1 MSTREQKPTLPA
13 TLPPVLLAALEILP
27 LGTRGGLRCVSSP
40 TPNTSPGPLSI
51 GITFSSGQPGNTI
64 LILCGRPGARF
75 LRNLAFL
82 RVARNWPF
90 KFWLC
95 SPGKPKICLI
105 FTAPVRNQVPW
116 CQSQLNFLCER
127 FSVNSCGVSTSQQ
140 EQNACMCFCVR
151 MLL

>member
-1 MSTREQKPTLPA
+1 MSTKGTCPSCYSTPC
-13 TLPPVLLAALEILP
+13 VLAVLGNLP

-51 GITFSSGQPGNTI
+51 GITFSSGQPGKTI

-82 RVARNWPF
+82 RVARNRPF

-95 SPGKPKICLI
+95 PPGKLKNFLI
-105 FTAPVRNQVPW
+105 FTAPVRDEVPW
-116 CQSQLNFLCER
+116 YVC
-127 FSVNSCGVSTSQQ
+127 
-140 EQNACMCFCVR
+140 
-151 MLL
+151 MLLCVLSSGTAHNLCAPLCLKLG